1 MSGNQYA
8 SVFELDSS
16 QLIVDLDIWIRILK
30 TWWMGWMGEIFAML
44 LNGLVEQRT
53 RMECVG
59 SPFPEIG
66 DKREVVIKSLI
77 CNLQVFKC

>member
-44 LNGLVEQRT
+44 LNGLVEQRA
-53 RMECVG
+53 RVECVG
-59 SPFPEIG
+59 STFPEIG
-66 DKREVVIKSLI
+66 DKREVAIIVLI
-77 CNLQVFKC
+77 CKSVIF